1 MRGEGER
8 GLPEGCHRRSPRGSG
23 INGEVAAAVP
33 GGDEELDD
41 VRESTVSPKRWSTG
55 SGASCNGGE
64 RWLELGV
71 AAVVFWTCR
80 RSAKRGDLG
89 AMVLPEG
96 SG

>member
-1 MRGEGER
+1 
-8 GLPEGCHRRSPRGSG
+8 
-23 INGEVAAAVP
+23 VAAVVP

-55 SGASCNGGE
+55 SGASYNGGE

-80 RSAKRGDLG
+80 RSAKQGDLG
-89 AMVLPEG
+89 SNGLTRGFRLMMRFWW
-96 SG
+96 